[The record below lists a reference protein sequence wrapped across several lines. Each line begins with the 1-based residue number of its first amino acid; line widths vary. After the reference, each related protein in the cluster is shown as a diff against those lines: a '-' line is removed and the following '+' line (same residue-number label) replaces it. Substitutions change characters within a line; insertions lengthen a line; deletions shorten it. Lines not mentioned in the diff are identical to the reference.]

1 MPPFLKKKVPRT
13 HQDSLR
19 TVCAACWR
27 KPKDIRGVSDRF
39 AELICRFV
47 YKDYSKSNGLHPTV
61 VCVGCQKT
69 LSDMAK
75 VRYSNQL

>member
-1 MPPFLKKKVPRT
+1 MPPFVKKKVSRT

-27 KPKDIRGVSDRF
+27 KPKDVRGVSDRF

-75 VRYSNQL
+75 VRNSNQL